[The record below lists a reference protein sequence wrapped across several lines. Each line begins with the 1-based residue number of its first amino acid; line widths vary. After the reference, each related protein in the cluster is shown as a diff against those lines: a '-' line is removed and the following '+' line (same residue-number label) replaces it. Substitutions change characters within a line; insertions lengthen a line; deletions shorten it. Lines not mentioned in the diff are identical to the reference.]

1 MTKWIIGLVA
11 IASMVALTAAVAVAQ
26 ATAPHKL
33 AHDPFDLGTLQRTLQ
48 QLLQQAES
56 KSAAATSSPDG
67 TRTPAPAAAQVPP
80 VPVLTTELRAVML
93 GGARPLVNLGGTIL
107 GIGDSADGFRLVEV
121 RERSAVFVRDGNR
134 VELPLGRKGQ
144 P

>member
-11 IASMVALTAAVAVAQ
+11 IAAMAALTAAVAVAQ
-26 ATAPHKL
+26 ATAPRKL
-33 AHDPFDLGTLQRTLQ
+33 AHDPFDLGMLQRTLQ
-48 QLLQQAES
+48 QLMHQTEL
-56 KSAAATSSPDG
+56 KSAAVAPSADG
-67 TRTPAPAAAQVPP
+67 TRASQPAAAQVQ
-80 VPVLTTELRAVML
+80 VPVLTAELRAVMT

-107 GIGDSADGFRLVEV
+107 GIGDNVDGFRLVEV
-121 RERSAVFVRDGNR
+121 RERSAVFARDGNR

>member
-1 MTKWIIGLVA
+1 MSA
-11 IASMVALTAAVAVAQ
+11 AAVAVAQ

-56 KSAAATSSPDG
+56 KSAAAASSSDG
-67 TRTPAPAAAQVPP
+67 TGTAAPAAAQVP
-80 VPVLTTELRAVML
+80 VLKAELRAVMV

-107 GIGDSADGFRLVEV
+107 GIGDSVDGFRLVEV

-134 VELPLGRKGQ
+134 VELPLGGKGQ
-144 P
+144 L

>member
-48 QLLQQAES
+48 QLLHQAES
-56 KSAAATSSPDG
+56 KSAAAASSSDG
-67 TRTPAPAAAQVPP
+67 TGTAAPAAAQVP
-80 VPVLTTELRAVML
+80 VLKAELRAVMV

-107 GIGDSADGFRLVEV
+107 GIGDSVDGFRLVEV

-134 VELPLGRKGQ
+134 VELPLGGKGQ
-144 P
+144 L

>member
-48 QLLQQAES
+48 QLMRQAES
-56 KSAAATSSPDG
+56 KSAAAASSSDG
-67 TRTPAPAAAQVPP
+67 TGTAAPAAAQVP
-80 VPVLTTELRAVML
+80 VLKAELRAVMV

-107 GIGDSADGFRLVEV
+107 GIGDSVDGFRLVEV

-134 VELPLGRKGQ
+134 VELPLGGKGQ
-144 P
+144 L

>member
-1 MTKWIIGLVA
+1 MTKWIIGLAA
-11 IASMVALTAAVAVAQ
+11 IASMVALAAAGAVAQ

-48 QLLQQAES
+48 QLMQQAES
-56 KSAAATSSPDG
+56 KSAAAASSSGG
-67 TRTPAPAAAQVPP
+67 TGAAAPAAAQVP
-80 VPVLTTELRAVML
+80 VLKAELRAVMV

-107 GIGDSADGFRLVEV
+107 GIGDSVDGFRLVEV

-134 VELPLGRKGQ
+134 VELPLGGKGQ
-144 P
+144 L

>member
-48 QLLQQAES
+48 QLMQQAES
-56 KSAAATSSPDG
+56 KSAAANSSPDG
-67 TRTPAPAAAQVPP
+67 TRTPAPAAAQVP
-80 VPVLTTELRAVML
+80 VLKAELRAVMV

-107 GIGDSADGFRLVEV
+107 GIGDSVDGFRLVEV

-144 P
+144 L

>member
-11 IASMVALTAAVAVAQ
+11 MASIAALTAAVAVAQ

-56 KSAAATSSPDG
+56 KAAAASSSPDG
-67 TRTPAPAAAQVPP
+67 TLTSPPAAAQ

-107 GIGDSADGFRLVEV
+107 GIGDSDDGFRLVEV